1 MLHMTD
7 CIISTCIC
15 TYIYKYICTYIYIYI
30 YIHIHIIICIYVFVY
45 VCMYLW
51 VGHITCWTRV
61 WLKTGGGVGGVL
73 WWGVVHGRVLNQCR
87 EAAKFIE
94 NRVLARFWMILA
106 ASRQVQKWCQKL
118 QNWCLTASRKN
129 PLPLHLRPY
138 FPLRPTLAPIF
149 LFRAPAMH
157 HPFPL
162 LHQNGKSSLEPNV
175 GSMFVQDLGLHFMA
189 EQDLLIDGWHSPH
202 YSRITWT
209 ISWPSM

>member
-1 MLHMTD
+1 MGGGARQGVK
-7 CIISTCIC
+7 ISEIGAQILKIGAREMFFWGKPVGIQSGSTRDA
-15 TYIYKYICTYIYIYI
+15 
-30 YIHIHIIICIYVFVY
+30 
-45 VCMYLW
+45 
-51 VGHITCWTRV
+51 VGH
-61 WLKTGGGVGGVL
+61 
-73 WWGVVHGRVLNQCR
+73 QCR

-129 PLPLHLRPY
+129 ALPHHLRPY

-157 HPFPL
+157 QPLPL
-162 LHQNGKSSLEPNV
+162 LHQNGKSSLEPNG